1 MITPVSSLLF
11 SAALTWTM
19 VVVAALA
26 RTRFFSSLEGVKT
39 AFGNRDK
46 LEKPS
51 AFAERADRASKNMV
65 ENLPLFAAV
74 LLAASMANVPARA
87 LSIPYAI
94 FVGSRLAYVPLY
106 WGGVKYLRTV
116 VWAVSIVGLAWIGA
130 LAAGG

>member
-1 MITPVSSLLF
+1 MITPLSSLLF

-26 RTRFFSSLEGVKT
+26 RTRFFLSIEGVKA

-74 LLAASMANVPARA
+74 LLAALIANVPARD
-87 LSIPYAI
+87 LSIPCAI
-94 FVGSRLAYVPLY
+94 FVGSRLVYVPLY
-106 WGGVKYLRTV
+106 WGGVKYVRTV
-116 VWAVSIVGLAWIGA
+116 VWAVSIVGLAWIGV
-130 LAAGG
+130 LAARG